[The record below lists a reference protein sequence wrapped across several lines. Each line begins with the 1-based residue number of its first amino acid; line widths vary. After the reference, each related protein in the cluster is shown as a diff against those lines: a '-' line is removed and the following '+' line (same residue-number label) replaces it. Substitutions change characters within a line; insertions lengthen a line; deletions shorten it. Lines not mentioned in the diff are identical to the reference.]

1 MESLAIVILS
11 IQDDPPLEAKAALMY
26 KTQELC
32 LSQFLSHWNKSK
44 RRSVREKRLE

>member
-11 IQDDPPLEAKAALMY
+11 IQDDPPFEAKADLMY

-32 LSQFLSHWNKSK
+32 LS
-44 RRSVREKRLE
+44 